1 MTERDGIIADAWN
14 DYISDKNERDWKVSL
29 RINVDLYIK
38 GDKDISEEE
47 LLKEAVNRLN
57 DYWEFDESEVE
68 ITDAYT
74 F

>member
-1 MTERDGIIADAWN
+1 MTERDGIIADVWN
-14 DYISDKNERDWKVSL
+14 DYVSERDERDWKVSL
-29 RINVDLYIK
+29 RIEVDLYIK

-68 ITDAYT
+68 LLDMYQI
-74 F
+74 